1 MTNERR
7 IAGIRMALLLRA
19 ISFQLTSCSRTS
31 AGAGEPT
38 PPYVEVVTVE
48 QRDILSKLGAN
59 DRTHGV
65 AIAITLGM
73 LHLELPSD
81 DWTDGS
87 ESLGRTANA

>member
-7 IAGIRMALLLRA
+7 IAEIGMALLLGA
-19 ISFQLTSCSRTS
+19 ISFQLTSCSRAS

-38 PPYVEVVTVE
+38 PLYVEVVTVE

-59 DRTHGV
+59 DRTHAV

-73 LHLELPSD
+73 LRLELSSD
-81 DWTDGS
+81 DSTDGS

>member
-7 IAGIRMALLLRA
+7 IAEIGMALLLGA
-19 ISFQLTSCSRTS
+19 ISFRLTSCSRTS

-38 PPYVEVVTVE
+38 PPNVEVVTVE
-48 QRDILSKLGAN
+48 QRDILSKFGAN
-59 DRTHGV
+59 DRTHAV

>member
-1 MTNERR
+1 MTNDRR
-7 IAGIRMALLLRA
+7 IAEIGMALLLGA

-38 PPYVEVVTVE
+38 PPNVEVVTVE

-59 DRTHGV
+59 DRTHAA

-73 LHLELPSD
+73 LRLELSSD
-81 DWTDGS
+81 DSTDGS

>member
-7 IAGIRMALLLRA
+7 IAEIGMAQLLGA
-19 ISFQLTSCSRTS
+19 ISFRLTSCSRTS
-31 AGAGEPT
+31 AGAAGPT

-48 QRDILSKLGAN
+48 QRDILSKFVAN
-59 DRTHGV
+59 DRTHAV

>member
-1 MTNERR
+1 MTNGRR
-7 IAGIRMALLLRA
+7 IAEIGMALLLGA
-19 ISFQLTSCSRTS
+19 ISFRLTSCSRTS

-59 DRTHGV
+59 DRTHAA

-73 LHLELPSD
+73 LRLELSSD
-81 DWTDGS
+81 DSTDGS

>member
-7 IAGIRMALLLRA
+7 IAEIGMALLLGA
-19 ISFQLTSCSRTS
+19 ISFRLTSCSRTS

-38 PPYVEVVTVE
+38 PPNVEVVTVE
-48 QRDILSKLGAN
+48 QRDILSKFGAN
-59 DRTHGV
+59 DRTHAV

-73 LHLELPSD
+73 LRLELPSD

>member
-1 MTNERR
+1 MTNDRR
-7 IAGIRMALLLRA
+7 IAEIGMALLLGA

-38 PPYVEVVTVE
+38 PPHVEVVTVE
-48 QRDILSKLGAN
+48 QRDILSKLVAN
-59 DRTHGV
+59 DRTHAV
-65 AIAITLGM
+65 AIAITLGR
-73 LHLELPSD
+73 LRLELPSD

>member
-7 IAGIRMALLLRA
+7 IAEIGMALLLGA

-59 DRTHGV
+59 DRTHAV
-65 AIAITLGM
+65 ATAITLGM
-73 LHLELPSD
+73 LRLELPSD
-81 DWTDGS
+81 DSTDGS

>member
-19 ISFQLTSCSRTS
+19 ISFRVTSCSRTS

-65 AIAITLGM
+65 VIAITVGM

-87 ESLGRTANA
+87 ESLGRTANV

>member
-7 IAGIRMALLLRA
+7 IAEIGMALLLGA

-48 QRDILSKLGAN
+48 QRDNLSKLGAY
-59 DRTHGV
+59 DRTHAV

-87 ESLGRTANA
+87 ESLGRTANV

>member
-1 MTNERR
+1 MTDERR
-7 IAGIRMALLLRA
+7 IAEIGMALLLRA

-38 PPYVEVVTVE
+38 PPCVEVVTVE

-87 ESLGRTANA
+87 ESLGRTANV